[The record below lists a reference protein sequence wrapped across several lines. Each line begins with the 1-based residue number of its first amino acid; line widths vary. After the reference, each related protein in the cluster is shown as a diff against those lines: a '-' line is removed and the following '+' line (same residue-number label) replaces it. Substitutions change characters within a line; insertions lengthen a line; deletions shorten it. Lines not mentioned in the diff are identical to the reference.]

1 VASLGGAERATR
13 DVLKEFLGTY
23 GKVPDAAKE
32 VQRLGQMHRE
42 STTGIIADYG
52 LPLTVEQYSEA
63 IYPLYMKRFGSF
75 FREPTKSA
83 AVLHHD
89 STWISLFFRW
99 QSANPL
105 PGVKRLLKHLHKNGV
120 PLALASNSIR
130 RNIHHKIL
138 KLGGLN
144 FYLQS
149 TMSLFCS
156 KKLGQ
161 LDLSYSYAS
170 PDFYFLSEGC
180 SCCHT
185 V

>member
-1 VASLGGAERATR
+1 VLSLGGAERATR

-83 AVLHHD
+83 AVLPSRRLNLGVVFGELITSSRLNLD
-89 STWISLFFRW
+89 SLFFRW

-130 RNIHHKIL
+130 RNIDHKIL

-144 FYLQS
+144 FFLQS
-149 TMSLFCS
+149 TTTSLFCS
-156 KKLGQ
+156 KKLG
-161 LDLSYSYAS
+161 
-170 PDFYFLSEGC
+170 
-180 SCCHT
+180 
-185 V
+185 